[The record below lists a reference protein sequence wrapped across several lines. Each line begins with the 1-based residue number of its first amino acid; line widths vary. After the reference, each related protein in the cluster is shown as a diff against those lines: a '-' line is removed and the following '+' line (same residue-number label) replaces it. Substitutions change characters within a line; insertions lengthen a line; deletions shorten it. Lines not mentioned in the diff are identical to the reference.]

1 MCGIAG
7 FFGQRALS
15 AAAVERMM
23 AALRQRG
30 PDAEHAVFWTR
41 DRART
46 RAAAPNALLHTRL
59 SIIDPRPE
67 ADQPMGNE
75 AGDVWISYNGEV
87 YDWAHDAE
95 TLRAAGFRFRTRSDT
110 EFILHAYEHWGIDF
124 VARLRG
130 MFAIAIL
137 DLRARAI
144 YVIRDRLGLKPVVYA
159 NREDGFAFA
168 STVRALLPWLPR
180 EARTLSAEGIDAYLA
195 HRTVP
200 APRTIFA
207 GVARLPPAHWL
218 RYDLTTGGLV
228 QREYWQPEP
237 SAEPWLATFDAAIRM
252 RTVADRPL
260 GLFLSSGIDS
270 SAIACRLAAMGFN
283 RLQSF
288 TAAFPGTPFDESAE
302 ARASA
307 ARLGFPNLAIDI
319 PARIAEDFPRLVA
332 DLDEPFADPSS
343 VPTWYLAR
351 TTTQHVKVV
360 LGGDGG
366 DELFGG
372 YKRYAKHLRT
382 RWRRGLVLPGR
393 KAPAAIGGRGWQRVV
408 EELRLD
414 WRSAYV
420 LRFSGFT
427 PGERAYFAPDAA
439 PPAHY
444 WRMPATR
451 RAELPTLL
459 EIDRLNYLPD
469 YILRKA
475 DLCTMAHGLEMRAP
489 FLDHRFVASVTGLP
503 ANVRFTTPPRKLL
516 APAMAALGDLD
527 PFSRKKRGFN
537 PPLTDWLEGDLAPR
551 LAGLGGRLALATGG
565 MLSAA
570 RIDTFVAA
578 WRHGMSGVSEQLLQF
593 VLLDESLAQLVALA
607 REDYDRSEN
616 SSASARY

>member
-7 FFGQRALS
+7 YFGQRVVPPAH
-15 AAAVERMM
+15 VERMM

-30 PDAEHAVFWTR
+30 PDAEHARMWTS
-41 DRART
+41 DLQPTA
-46 RAAAPNALLHTRL
+46 AAAPNALLHTRL

-67 ADQPMGNE
+67 ADQPMDNA

-87 YDWAHDAE
+87 YDWAADAE
-95 TLRAAGFRFRTRSDT
+95 TLKAAGHHFRTRSDT

-124 VARLRG
+124 VLRLRG

-137 DLRARAI
+137 DLRQRAV

-159 NREDGFAFA
+159 HRGDGFAFA
-168 STVRALLPWLPR
+168 STTRALLPWLPR
-180 EARTLSAEGIDAYLA
+180 DTRGFSAEGIDAYLA
-195 HRTVP
+195 HRTIP
-200 APRTIFA
+200 APRTIFNDMR
-207 GVARLPPAHWL
+207 RLPPAHWL
-218 RYDLTTGGLV
+218 RYDLATGQLET
-228 QREYWQPEP
+228 REYWRPEP
-237 SAEPWLATFDAAIRM
+237 SSEPWLPTFDAAIRM

-260 GLFLSSGIDS
+260 GLFLSSGVDS

-288 TAAFPGTPFDESAE
+288 TAAFPGTPFDESAL
-302 ARASA
+302 ARAA
-307 ARLGFPNLAIDI
+307 ADRLGFPNLAVTI
-319 PARIAEDFPRLVA
+319 PTGIADDFARLVA
-332 DLDEPFADPSS
+332 DLDEPFADPSC

-351 TTTQHVKVV
+351 ETTRHVKVV

-382 RWRRGLVLPGR
+382 RWRRGIVLPGLR
-393 KAPAAIGGRGWQRVV
+393 APARIGGGGWRRAV

-414 WRSAYV
+414 WRAAYV

-427 PGERAYFAPDAA
+427 PGERAFFAPDAA
-439 PPAHY
+439 PRSHY
-444 WRMPATR
+444 WRMPDTTA
-451 RAELPTLL
+451 ADLPTLL

-489 FLDHRFVASVTGLP
+489 FLDHRFVGAVMALP
-503 ANVRFTTPPRKLL
+503 RDIRFTAPPRKLL
-516 APAMAALGDLD
+516 APAMTAMGDLD

-537 PPLTDWLEGDLAPR
+537 PPLAGWLERDLAPR
-551 LAGLGGRLALATGG
+551 MPDLGRRLAHRTAGLLEASRIDAFVGAWQGGR
-565 MLSAA
+565 AA
-570 RIDTFVAA
+570 IAEQVL
-578 WRHGMSGVSEQLLQF
+578 QLL
-593 VLLDESLAQLVALA
+593 LLDESLDQLAALCLV
-607 REDYDRSEN
+607 D
-616 SSASARY
+616 